1 MIFTAA
7 TATQRVCT
15 IYATSLNTLT
25 PTGWAVASGT
35 QNVIIYC
42 ICTTDNVAVGP
53 AIWIV
58 NNALVTR
65 TTADGSDN
73 PYYRDNVPSPLI
85 IPSFT
90 DTHVVACTSVG
101 TTIANTITLTLLGML
116 ILTVS
121 STN

>member
-1 MIFTAA
+1 MIFIAA
-7 TATQRVCT
+7 TIQRRVCT
-15 IYATSLNTLT
+15 IYTTSLNTLT

-42 ICTTDNVAVGP
+42 ICTIDNVAVGP
-53 AIWIV
+53 AIWFV
-58 NNALVTR
+58 NYALVTR

-90 DTHVVACTSVG
+90 DTHVGAYYCTSEG
-101 TTIANTITLTLLGML
+101 TTTADTITLTLLGMCKF
-116 ILTVS
+116 
-121 STN
+121 NC